1 MYVLLPAENLSHL
14 LPPRMRCHTHNDTR
28 HCSLT
33 SPPLNI
39 IRPLRYSFQLVE
51 ALFKNAG
58 AEMRLNSSVT
68 EIAFVASAATAT
80 GGGSFVVTTAT
91 TRETFDKVVI
101 AAPLERTEITFS
113 GFTPPAGATLDRGF
127 TDWHVTVLE
136 AQSLAPSQFQ
146 CPQSPTELQRAQS
159 LPIDTDDC
167 VVLTTANGTTS
178 HTPYVCVQPL
188 GKHGGGEKAKGVWLV
203 YSDKK
208 LTDTVLDGLFVG
220 LHAAGTVRQHWP
232 YTFARLNP
240 FVATSSSKTEAEEN
254 AVQQVQPVVLHPAG
268 CINANA
274 MESISSAME
283 ISVIGGRNAA
293 HLLLEQTDMV

>member
-1 MYVLLPAENLSHL
+1 MDLRRQRGRLWIVVSRTGMSPCL
-14 LPPRMRCHTHNDTR
+14 RR
-28 HCSLT
+28 SLW
-33 SPPLNI
+33 LHH
-39 IRPLRYSFQLVE
+39 
-51 ALFKNAG
+51 
-58 AEMRLNSSVT
+58 SSNV
-68 EIAFVASAATAT
+68 
-80 GGGSFVVTTAT
+80 
-91 TRETFDKVVI
+91 
-101 AAPLERTEITFS
+101 
-113 GFTPPAGATLDRGF
+113 
-127 TDWHVTVLE
+127 H
-136 AQSLAPSQFQ
+136 SL
-146 CPQSPTELQRAQS
+146 PQSRNGRKACPLTPMTAWCLRRRTAQH
-159 LPIDTDDC
+159 
-167 VVLTTANGTTS
+167 

>member
-1 MYVLLPAENLSHL
+1 
-14 LPPRMRCHTHNDTR
+14 MRCRTHGTAHSR
-28 HCSLT
+28 RPPQH
-33 SPPLNI
+33 SPP
-39 IRPLRYSFQLVE
+39 PLRYSFQLVE

-68 EIAFVASAATAT
+68 EIAFVAGRDGKLALNDDGGGGVSAAAAT

-101 AAPLERTEITFS
+101 AAPLERTGITFS
-113 GFTPPAGATLDRGF
+113 GFTPPAGTTLDRGF

-146 CPQSPTELQRAQS
+146 FPQSPTEPQS

-188 GKHGGGEKAKGVWLV
+188 GKHGGGDTAKGVWLV

-208 LTDTVLDGLFVG
+208 LTDTALDALFIG

-240 FVATSSSKTEAEEN
+240 FVATPSNKAEAEEN

-268 CINANA
+268 LINANA